1 MNKRTIINHPMKKII
16 ALSLLFGLA
25 ASGAAQ
31 DVSIEPAVR
40 SMDKSAG
47 TYHVVVSNQYGQA
60 ESEGANLVVQE
71 MPRIP
76 SIESQ
81 PKGQT
86 AGEGSTVV
94 FRVTASGAEPL
105 KYRWKRDGVFLGAKS
120 PSPELVLKNVKRT
133 QAGVYRVE
141 VSNNLGQVLSESAK
155 LIVTKAAPSTL
166 RFSSVT
172 IDGKGHLTME
182 VAGPKGSNAVFQYSI
197 DLNEWIDQ
205 FALPLPNGT
214 ASFKTLN
221 SNSEK
226 LFYRLK
232 LME

>member
-1 MNKRTIINHPMKKII
+1 
-16 ALSLLFGLA
+16 
-25 ASGAAQ
+25 
-31 DVSIEPAVR
+31 
-40 SMDKSAG
+40 
-47 TYHVVVSNQYGQA
+47 
-60 ESEGANLVVQE
+60 
-71 MPRIP
+71 
-76 SIESQ
+76 
-81 PKGQT
+81 
-86 AGEGSTVV
+86 
-94 FRVTASGAEPL
+94 
-105 KYRWKRDGVFLGAKS
+105 
-120 PSPELVLKNVKRT
+120 
-133 QAGVYRVE
+133 
-141 VSNNLGQVLSESAK
+141 